1 MVRISVEL
9 PDEVAEAL
17 ARAAASRSATPE
29 SILAE
34 AAHDIVAAH
43 GEEADRR
50 DDGFGAFLAT
60 PGAFDAYIA
69 PALDDVAAGRV
80 VDHAEVFSELD
91 AIVAAALAR
100 KAG

>member
-17 ARAAASRSATPE
+17 ARAALSRAATPE

-34 AAHDIVAAH
+34 AAHAIAAAH
-43 GEEADRR
+43 GEEAERP
-50 DDGFGAFLAT
+50 DDGFEAFLAT
-60 PGAFDAYIA
+60 PGAFAAFVA
-69 PALDDVAAGRV
+69 PAMDDVAAGRL
-80 VDHAEVFSELD
+80 VDHAEVFAELD
-91 AIVAAALAR
+91 AIVATALAR